1 MTLEALCYTCEIDWT
16 AIRTPADAEIERALS
31 RARRLNRLNGVTGAI
46 LLYPDRLVQWL
57 EGSANG
63 LTDSLECARRDRR
76 LRGPIEILCKGDV
89 ETRLFGQ
96 CWLYFADYRNDADR
110 PDGLLGALGHGTATV
125 SCGELRRELRTVA
138 AHLEP
143 ARYTHAAMLV

>member
-16 AIRTPADAEIERALS
+16 TIRNPVDTEIERGLA

-57 EGSANG
+57 EGTASG
-63 LTDSLECARRDRR
+63 LADSLDCASRDAR
-76 LRGPIEILCKGDV
+76 LRGPIETLCKGEI

-96 CWLYFADYRNDADR
+96 CWLYFADYRQDADR
-110 PDGLLGALGHGTATV
+110 PDGLLGDLGHKASTV
-125 SCGELRRELRTVA
+125 SCQELRRELRSVA